1 MYPLLFIGLYYTFIF
16 SFWQLQ
22 KKQEYHKGSHITGG
36 DVQHRNF
43 VNFLKCPK
51 TLINLKY
58 NFYDFLNLPLIIP
71 HNYVQTVIFKI

>member
-1 MYPLLFIGLYYTFIF
+1 MRFRLPLIKKATTFVIAF
-16 SFWQLQ
+16 F
-22 KKQEYHKGSHITGG
+22 GG

-51 TLINLKY
+51 TLINLRY

-71 HNYVQTVIFKI
+71 HNDIQTVIFKI

>member
-1 MYPLLFIGLYYTFIF
+1 MSIQTENPKLLPMITSFGLFFI
-16 SFWQLQ
+16 
-22 KKQEYHKGSHITGG
+22 GG

-51 TLINLKY
+51 TLINLRY

>member
-1 MYPLLFIGLYYTFIF
+1 MILSG
-16 SFWQLQ
+16 SQLVE
-22 KKQEYHKGSHITGG
+22 KQERSPHSLVLCGFLIIGG

-51 TLINLKY
+51 TLINLRY

-71 HNYVQTVIFKI
+71 HNDIQTVIFKI